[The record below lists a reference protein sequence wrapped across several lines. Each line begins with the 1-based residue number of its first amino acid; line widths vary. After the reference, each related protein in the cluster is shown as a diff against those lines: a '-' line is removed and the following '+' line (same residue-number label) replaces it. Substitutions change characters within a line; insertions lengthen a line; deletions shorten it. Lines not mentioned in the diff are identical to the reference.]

1 MLAGGARAN
10 PVLIAG
16 GAIAYGGAV
25 VYENR
30 KVIADAGK
38 RAWND
43 AQLRWGRDVMG
54 FALYLYRRPTEA
66 AAG

>member
-1 MLAGGARAN
+1 MNLDDTGGVKTAAGGAMIAGVATAN

-30 KVIADAGK
+30 EAIGNLASS
-38 RAWND
+38 AWNKVTS
-43 AQLRWGRDVMG
+43 W
-54 FALYLYRRPTEA
+54 F
-66 AAG
+66 

>member
-1 MLAGGARAN
+1 MAGVATAN

-30 KVIADAGK
+30 DAIYNAGK
-38 RAWND
+38 K
-43 AQLRWGRDVMG
+43 
-54 FALYLYRRPTEA
+54 A
-66 AAG
+66 AEWIGSWF